1 MENTLKNLKPARLWH
16 YFYELSQI
24 PRESKHE
31 KQATEWLKQVAQNL
45 KLDYRQDQAGNV
57 VIRKPASTGYEK
69 RTPVV
74 LQGHIDMVCEK
85 NSGTVHDFAIDPI
98 KPYIDGE
105 YVRAKGT
112 TLGADNGIGVAA
124 ALAVLEDQTLQHP
137 PLEALFTID
146 EETGLT
152 GANMLQPGFVQGKIL
167 LNCDSEE
174 DDTFFIGC
182 AGGRDTEVT
191 FEIAWEPAPA
201 GYAPYRVQISGLMG
215 GHSGLEIHKDRA
227 NAIKQLNRIL
237 WKLAEQIEFR
247 IFNIN
252 GGSKHNAIPREA
264 EYFLLV
270 KKSDLSTIQEALA
283 KATAMLQSEYKNVE
297 REVKITLTELPDY
310 PAKVF
315 TREFQQRILNF
326 IYALPHGVKKMSAS
340 IPGLVET
347 STNAAI
353 VRTTDNQLSFLTSQR
368 SSVASEIIGISDKVK
383 AVGLLAGGK
392 VRQGT
397 GYPAWTPNVNSPIL
411 QLMSRLYEELFGEKP
426 QVKAIHAGL
435 ECGIIGEKNPGMDM
449 ISFGPTIHGAH
460 SPDECVHIPSVE
472 KFYRLLTATLTRIP

>member
-45 KLDYRQDQAGNV
+45 KLNYSQDQAGNV
-57 VIRKPASTGYEK
+57 VIRKPASAGYEK

-74 LQGHIDMVCEK
+74 LQGHVDMVCEK
-85 NSGTVHDFAIDPI
+85 NSGTEHDFAKDPI
-98 KPYIDGE
+98 KVYIDGE
-105 YVRAKGT
+105 YVRAQGT

-124 ALAVLEDQTLQHP
+124 ALAVLEDRTLQHP

-152 GANMLQPGFVQGKIL
+152 GANMLQPGFIQGKIL

-182 AGGRDTEVT
+182 AGGRDTEIT
-191 FEIAWEPAPA
+191 FEIEWESAPT
-201 GYAPYRVQISGLMG
+201 GYTPCRIQISGLMG
-215 GHSGLEIHKDRA
+215 GHSGLEINKDRA

-237 WKLAEQIEFR
+237 WKLAEQIDFR
-247 IFNIN
+247 IFSIN
-252 GGSKHNAIPREA
+252 GGSKHNAIPRES
-264 EYFLLV
+264 EYDLLINGSDIAKV
-270 KKSDLSTIQEALA
+270 KEALE
-283 KATAMLQSEYKNVE
+283 KAAAMLQNEYKNVE
-297 REVKITLTELPDY
+297 REVKITLTELAEY
-310 PAKVF
+310 PSKVF
-315 TREFQQRILNF
+315 QREFQQRILNF

-368 SSVASEIIGISDKVK
+368 SSVASEIIGVSDKVK
-383 AVGLLAGGK
+383 AVGLLARGK

-397 GYPAWTPNVNSPIL
+397 GYPAWTPNINSPIL
-411 QLMSRLYEELFGEKP
+411 KLMSQIYEELFGQKP

-472 KFYRLLTATLTRIP
+472 KFYHLLTTTLRRIP

>member
-1 MENTLKNLKPARLWH
+1 MKETITNLKPSRLWH

-31 KQATEWLKQVAQNL
+31 ARAVEWLKKVASQLNL
-45 KLDYRQDQAGNV
+45 VNEQDAAGNV
-57 VIRKPASTGYEK
+57 IIHKPASPGYEN

-85 NSGTVHDFAIDPI
+85 NSGTIHDFEHDSIELM
-98 KPYIDGE
+98 IDGE

-124 ALAVLEDQTLQHP
+124 ALAVLEDKSLPHP
-137 PLEALFTID
+137 PLEALFTVD

-152 GANMLQPGFVQGKIL
+152 GANALQPGFVKGKIL

-182 AGGRDTEVT
+182 AGGKDTEVT
-191 FEIAWEPAPA
+191 FTITWEKAPA
-201 GYAPYRVQISGLMG
+201 GYKACAVKLSGLIG
-215 GHSGLEIHKDRA
+215 GHSGLDIHKDRA
-227 NAIKQLNRIL
+227 NAIKQLNRII
-237 WKLAEQIEFR
+237 WKAAEKLDLRLFYAT
-247 IFNIN
+247 

-264 EYFLLV
+264 EYRMLINL
-270 KKSDLSTIQEALA
+270 SDFQRLQEVIANA
-283 KATAMLQSEYKNVE
+283 ADMLQVEYKNIE
-297 REVKITLTELPDY
+297 REVQLTVEELPEY
-310 PAKVF
+310 PARIF
-315 TREFQQRILNF
+315 SLEFQQRLLNF
-326 IYALPHGVKKMSAS
+326 IYALPHGVKKMSAT

-353 VRTTDNQLSFLTSQR
+353 LRTTNEQVTFLTSQR
-368 SSVASEIIGISDKVK
+368 SSVASEIIGIADKVK
-383 AVGLLAGGK
+383 AVGLLAGGA

-411 QLMSRLYEELFGEKP
+411 QLMIKIYQELFGSEP
-426 QVKAIHAGL
+426 HVKAIHAGL
-435 ECGIIGEKNPGMDM
+435 ECGIIGEKFPGMDM

-460 SPDECVHIPSVE
+460 SPDERVHITSVE
-472 KFYRLLTATLTRIP
+472 KFYKLLTTTLQRIG